1 MIDFGYW
8 WVIYIFAMIL
18 IGTTLI
24 KYIELKFNIKKNHS
38 LIDYWFIFTLIFFV
52 IITKYFLN
60 IGIVTY

>member
-1 MIDFGYW
+1 MINIGYW

-24 KYIELKFNIKKNHS
+24 KYIKLKFNIKKNDS
-38 LIDYWFIFTLIFFV
+38 LTVYWFIFTLVFFV

-60 IGIVTY
+60 VGIVTY

>member
-1 MIDFGYW
+1 MINIGYW

-24 KYIELKFNIKKNHS
+24 KYIELKFNIKKNDS
-38 LIDYWFIFTLIFFV
+38 LTVYWFIFTLVFFV

-60 IGIVTY
+60 VGIVTY